1 MTDPTTG
8 QNDDA
13 LGAALRGLSRPAV
26 DPALR
31 EAHIAAALNA
41 LADGALVDGTDT
53 NQRDAGTNVVSFA
66 SSLAARRRS
75 RLMTL
80 TAVAAAGLFAV
91 GIGIGRVSAPKTESP
106 TMTVKNSALTPAPA
120 GEKVVAGCPELVLD
134 TPAEAVT
141 TFGTYALYRTG
152 APDNATLVVVD
163 TASCTVVTRV
173 ADPG

>member
-8 QNDDA
+8 HNDDA
-13 LGAALRGLSRPAV
+13 LGAALRGMPRPTV
-26 DPALR
+26 DPAMR
-31 EAHIAAALNA
+31 EAHIAAALGA
-41 LADGALVDGTDT
+41 LATDT
-53 NQRDAGTNVVSFA
+53 DTKETATNVVSLA
-66 SSLAARRRS
+66 SRRRP

-106 TMTVKNSALTPAPA
+106 NTAVKNAVLTSAPA
-120 GEKVVAGCPELVLD
+120 GESVVAGCPDLVLD
-134 TPAEAVT
+134 TPAEVVT

-152 APDNATLVVVD
+152 TLTEATLVVVD
-163 TASCTVVTRV
+163 TSSCTVVTRV